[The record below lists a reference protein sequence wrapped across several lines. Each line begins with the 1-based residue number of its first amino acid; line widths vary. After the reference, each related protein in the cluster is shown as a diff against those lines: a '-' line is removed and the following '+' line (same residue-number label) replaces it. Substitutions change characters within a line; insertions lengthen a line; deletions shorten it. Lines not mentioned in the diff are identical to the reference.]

1 MPTSGVWRQAST
13 SRAAGVWLQAVI
25 APRMCGNTAKTM
37 CCRWC
42 VQDASC
48 VSTAHV
54 SKRVP
59 FTPVCCHIQKSVSTH
74 AHVDLK
80 GRVSTKGLCLQ
91 DEPRCVELQIL
102 GSRRELFRERHGA
115 IGRALCVVEKTLFLL
130 TAHLR
135 RPGRAQRGCISPP
148 TSRTGRPSTWAS
160 SETTAT
166 RTSR

>member
-1 MPTSGVWRQAST
+1 MPTRGVWRQAST

-91 DEPRCVELQIL
+91 DEPRCVELHIL
-102 GSRRELFRERHGA
+102 GSRR
-115 IGRALCVVEKTLFLL
+115 GRRAWPWLHVFGIARATADARSSGSAQGCAVMVIHAVNKT
-130 TAHLR
+130 
-135 RPGRAQRGCISPP
+135 
-148 TSRTGRPSTWAS
+148 
-160 SETTAT
+160 
-166 RTSR
+166 

>member
-25 APRMCGNTAKTM
+25 SPRMCDNTAKTM
-37 CCRWC
+37 CCRRC
-42 VQDASC
+42 VHDASC

-54 SKRVP
+54 STRVP

-91 DEPRCVELQIL
+91 DEPRCVELHIL
-102 GSRRELFRERHGA
+102 GSRRWVARQCASSAGCCRRANFRLVTGDGSTTRSTSSGC
-115 IGRALCVVEKTLFLL
+115 RAS
-130 TAHLR
+130 
-135 RPGRAQRGCISPP
+135 RPA
-148 TSRTGRPSTWAS
+148 STWSCLA
-160 SETTAT
+160 A
-166 RTSR
+166 

>member
-1 MPTSGVWRQAST
+1 MPTRGVWRQAST

-91 DEPRCVELQIL
+91 DEPRCVELHIL
-102 GSRRELFRERHGA
+102 GSRRGDNATSLSVCSPKLPPTPPLGR
-115 IGRALCVVEKTLFLL
+115 RALG
-130 TAHLR
+130 R
-135 RPGRAQRGCISPP
+135 RGWQLPQRNNRQP
-148 TSRTGRPSTWAS
+148 
-160 SETTAT
+160 
-166 RTSR
+166 

>member
-1 MPTSGVWRQAST
+1 MPTRGVWRQAST

-91 DEPRCVELQIL
+91 DEPRCVELHIL
-102 GSRRELFRERHGA
+102 GSRRKYAEAAPGGGRVGCGSGA
-115 IGRALCVVEKTLFLL
+115 AV
-130 TAHLR
+130 
-135 RPGRAQRGCISPP
+135 S
-148 TSRTGRPSTWAS
+148 
-160 SETTAT
+160 
-166 RTSR
+166 

>member
-1 MPTSGVWRQAST
+1 MPTCGVWRQAST

-91 DEPRCVELQIL
+91 DEPRCVELHIL
-102 GSRRELFRERHGA
+102 GSRRSSRPADSVLAAAGRTTGHRSKDQGALLVPERES
-115 IGRALCVVEKTLFLL
+115 ALVLGII
-130 TAHLR
+130 R
-135 RPGRAQRGCISPP
+135 RL
-148 TSRTGRPSTWAS
+148 
-160 SETTAT
+160 
-166 RTSR
+166 